1 MEKKGVLRTEGDKPR
16 DKRWFLTPDSKEKM
30 ASTRWYPDPKEGD
43 KRLEPRLGGKIVDV
57 CNTLVGLLRD
67 MGHPATEEELIAAW
81 GRLREKRRTASLAG
95 DMAAIIEAKRRQDR
109 KAAKRAA
116 VAARHTGAAA

>member
-1 MEKKGVLRTEGDKPR
+1 MERKGVLRTEGDKPR
-16 DKRWFLTPDSKEKM
+16 DRRWFLTPDSEEKI
-30 ASTRWYPDPKEGD
+30 ASTRWYPEAKEGD
-43 KRLEPRLGGKIVDV
+43 RRLKPRLGGKIVDV
-57 CNTLVGLLRD
+57 CNTLVGLLRE
-67 MGHPATEEELIAAW
+67 MGRPATEEELVAAW

-116 VAARHTGAAA
+116 VAARHAVAPA